1 VNGGTNTPP
10 TGNDKYIGGHAGT
23 SGVAGDDFIAG
34 GTYLTQLGT
43 TSGHYY
49 AIDYRILPG
58 LPAIFAMASDVDGAA
73 FEDIFTVNGAV
84 AYAEPCVYTMCVQY
98 ILLEDQ

>member
-1 VNGGTNTPP
+1 
-10 TGNDKYIGGHAGT
+10 
-23 SGVAGDDFIAG
+23 
-34 GTYLTQLGT
+34 
-43 TSGHYY
+43 
-49 AIDYRILPG
+49 
-58 LPAIFAMASDVDGAA
+58 MASDVDGAA